1 MTKYYTPKLTKAQC
15 HHLLDALDEYEDYL
29 YDAYQEYTDEHG
41 YTIEN
46 SNKYKK
52 YKLNKSLYIYLFE
65 YCIKKDFEK
74 LSAKQ
79 EKQHGKA

>member
-1 MTKYYTPKLTKAQC
+1 MAKYYTPKLTEAQC
-15 HHLLDALDEYEDYL
+15 HHLLDAIGQYENDL
-29 YDAYQEYTDEHG
+29 YDAYQECTDEHG
-41 YTIEN
+41 NTVAN
-46 SNKYKK
+46 SNEYKK
-52 YKLNKSLYIYLFE
+52 YKFNKSLYIYLFE

>member
-15 HHLLDALDEYEDYL
+15 HHLLDALDEYL
-29 YDAYQEYTDEHG
+29 YDAYQEWVDEHG
-41 YTIEN
+41 YTIKN
-46 SNKYKK
+46 SSKYKK

-65 YCIKKDFEK
+65 YCIKKDYEK

-79 EKQHGKA
+79 EKQNGKT